1 MPLGAGSIQRLEN
14 FIDGLLE
21 IPDLREDAVAGLIS
35 GYVDNLVQGNEEAL
49 AQTEKQLEE
58 MGAHIVETVVTD
70 TELVDEG
77 NFPLWYTNFFPNG
90 ITQGRFSKILDFDTL
105 RLGRKVMENNPNIG
119 SFDFC

>member
-1 MPLGAGSIQRLEN
+1 MGAGSIQRLEN

-70 TELVDEG
+70 TELVEAA
-77 NFPLWYTNFFPNG
+77 
-90 ITQGRFSKILDFDTL
+90 ITQAQEKWKEIVNQ
-105 RLGRKVMENNPNIG
+105 RLLESAQEEGFKSYYQLLENALKEG
-119 SFDFC
+119 DGG